1 MGARRTARAFILG
14 VSIVT
19 ACGGDAPSIDTL
31 ALPAA
36 RVGQA
41 YETRLEASGPTDL
54 AWSLAD
60 GRLPPGLALSKLGR
74 ILGTPEEA
82 GRFDLV
88 IAARAPTG
96 AADEKA
102 LVLEVGEGRPLTLH
116 TTRLPEAVVGIPYG
130 ANLDATGGVAP
141 YRWSVTA
148 GALPEGLALA
158 VEREGARLVGEPRAP
173 GRFAFALEV
182 RDDRGASVTRQVTL
196 VVNARRRP
204 IRVVTEALPR
214 GRRGAPYRAE
224 IVSAGGAAETLAWD
238 LVDGAL
244 PPGLDLAEA
253 GTPAATVT
261 GTPTRAGTYRFTV
274 GVIEPSGGMASK
286 SFEIDIGSD
295 PIRFGGIELPV
306 AEVGQAYTST
316 LALAGG
322 TGKATK
328 LSIDTGRLPRG
339 LHLAEESVT
348 GVPRESGRYPI
359 VVRASDDAS
368 SATIAV
374 ELEVLDVLRIET
386 EALPDAQVGVAYTA
400 TVTAAGAAGG
410 VRRFDAEG
418 LPPGLDAEAEGAAL
432 RIAGIP
438 RRGGLVEIEASVV
451 DDRGRAALREVPLRV
466 HPRLRVVT
474 RALPP
479 ARVGAPYE
487 AQLQA
492 RGGQKVEK
500 TWTVVRGRLPYGI
513 ALDPRRGASG
523 PPPAPSRCSSTP
535 RVRSPGRRS
544 APKRRR
550 ARRGGRGDPR
560 RRAHPRRRAQER
572 RRAMGAPRARGDPRK
587 RTHPPRRARERRGAM
602 GAPRARGSD
611 PLRRTTRRR
620 ATARRRR
627 TRERTRPNRRRR
639 RRAPRSRGAR
649 RRARGRLRL
658 TDESPARPRRRRP
671 RRLEGLSLRASCR
684 SARTPDGALRC
695 LTGARGP
702 EAPDPRLRRLDGAAA
717 RRDSLPPSRTP
728 RPRAA
733 RWLGGSRRRSR
744 PRAR

>member
-88 IAARAPTG
+88 IAARAPSG

-432 RIAGIP
+432 RIRGIP
-438 RRGGLVEIEASVV
+438 RRGGLAEIEASVV

-513 ALDPRRGASG
+513 ALDPRRGRLVGTATSAGRHVLEVQARGVGTATRAFALLVNASG
-523 PPPAPSRCSSTP
+523 PVAGQEIGAEAPEGEEGGEGRPAAE
-535 RVRSPGRRS
+535 GAS
-544 APKRRR
+544 A
-550 ARRGGRGDPR
+550 AEG
-560 RRAHPRRRAQER
+560 A
-572 RRAMGAPRARGDPRK
+572 GAPDGD
-587 RTHPPRRARERRGAM
+587 G
-602 GAPRARGSD
+602 GAPG
-611 PLRRTTRRR
+611 
-620 ATARRRR
+620 
-627 TRERTRPNRRRR
+627 EGRPAEEDASAEKSAEAPGGDG
-639 RRAPRSRGAR
+639 RAPGERQR
-649 RRARGRLRL
+649 
-658 TDESPARPRRRRP
+658 PAA
-671 RRLEGLSLRASCR
+671 EDDAEAS
-684 SARTPDGALRC
+684 
-695 LTGARGP
+695 
-702 EAPDPRLRRLDGAAA
+702 DGAAEEDA
-717 RRDSLPPSRTP
+717 GANPPESEAASPSPSEPGGAAP
-728 RPRAA
+728 REREAPPDGREPSPPAETSTST
-733 RWLGGSRRRSR
+733 SRR
-744 PRAR
+744 PVPTGKLP